1 MKEAGELRENL
12 EVYCD
17 PHHFPWEVI
26 LTPSQKGKKRQELE
40 REKEEEVKERKEEFE
55 VHRNPRFRRSISL
68 VLSRMEGRRKGFGR
82 EQKEK
87 EAREHKEKPEV
98 SRDPRPYRHSTTL
111 IPWQRE
117 KRREELERGKKDKEA
132 EEAATK
138 AKETLEEKV
147 LKSVQ
152 TKPRPTTPGYSSDGG
167 GDDKNTPPVA
177 GSSGWVNV
185 DELSHPSTFSPA
197 ETGRSPG
204 RLDSDKTTAGDRYH
218 QGGQSR
224 NPFSAFFVRLYFGG

>member
-1 MKEAGELRENL
+1 MKEAGELRENF

-17 PHHFPWEVI
+17 PHLFPWEVI
-26 LTPSQKGKKRQELE
+26 LTPLQKGKKLQELE
-40 REKEEEVKERKEEFE
+40 REKEEARERKEEFE
-55 VHRNPRFRRSISL
+55 VHHNPRFFRRSMSL
-68 VLSRMEGRRKGFGR
+68 VLLQKEGRRKEFGR
-82 EQKEK
+82 EQTEK
-87 EAREHKEKPEV
+87 EVKGHKEKSEV

-111 IPWQRE
+111 IPWQRG
-117 KRREELERGKKDKEA
+117 KRREELERGKKEGA

-138 AKETLEEKV
+138 AKETLKEKV

-152 TKPRPTTPGYSSDGG
+152 TKSRPTTPGYSSGG
-167 GDDKNTPPVA
+167 GSDDKNAPPVA
-177 GSSGWVNV
+177 GPSGWVNV
-185 DELSHPSTFSPA
+185 DELPHPSIFSPA

-204 RLDSDKTTAGDRYH
+204 RLDSDKATAGDRYH